1 MLLLEPEL
9 PGPEYLRYA
18 LPRAF
23 LLLLIR
29 RQHLPHVLH
38 VQPHDALQKR
48 HEVQQGGI
56 HPAGGPPFAVHDV
69 RRYLHHVLLLN
80 GRARPGGYVQ
90 HGSHVTVELGEIAK
104 VLAFDVLISLS
115 RQPTGEE
122 PVLVQ
127 PLDDRVDVHGGLIAE
142 YDDLVELRHVLDE
155 VAGARALER
164 PPAALPPPVALDEAL
179 VEVEHQ
185 RVGNVHRVGW
195 VIGEEL
201 VADGVEVLV
210 PQAVGPLAELEE
222 MAEGVVQRLLRR
234 CVLERVRDQF
244 AVLHRLLELLRGV
257 GVVGHPDARADE
269 ASHGGSHGRHGVDD
283 GGHDA
288 VLLRASLGGGF
299 GG

>member
-1 MLLLEPEL
+1 MKSLA
-9 PGPEYLRYA
+9 PGR
-18 LPRAF
+18 
-23 LLLLIR
+23 
-29 RQHLPHVLH
+29 
-38 VQPHDALQKR
+38 
-48 HEVQQGGI
+48 
-56 HPAGGPPFAVHDV
+56 
-69 RRYLHHVLLLN
+69 LN
-80 GRARPGGYVQ
+80 V
-90 HGSHVTVELGEIAK
+90 
-104 VLAFDVLISLS
+104 
-115 RQPTGEE
+115 RQP
-122 PVLVQ
+122 
-127 PLDDRVDVHGGLIAE
+127 RS
-142 YDDLVELRHVLDE
+142 
-155 VAGARALER
+155 
-164 PPAALPPPVALDEAL
+164 PPPVALDEAL

-244 AVLHRLLELLRGV
+244 ARLHRLLELLRGV

-299 GG
+299 GR